1 MLQSLKQAFA
11 IDSNHP
17 ELHENL
23 IDYLYLCKNIYLFY
37 LLHYMCFIVK
47 NNQISFAE
55 PVRVVIDASLPH
67 MTQEKTLEELNQD
80 FIGKYKDTSSIEHM
94 ISG

>member
-1 MLQSLKQAFA
+1 MLQSLKRAFV

-23 IDYLYLCKNIYLFY
+23 IDYLYLCKNIYLFNY
-37 LLHYMCFIVK
+37 YIVCVLLK

-55 PVRVVIDASLPH
+55 PVRVVLDASLPH
-67 MTQEKTLEELNQD
+67 MTQGKTPEELNQD